1 MEGALSAFYR
11 RSSVEFAKQV
21 GIRPWTLANALDHAQ
36 AHPELFP
43 ALEYGADF
51 IYRNGRWEIL
61 SRHFLKKLLL

>member
-1 MEGALSAFYR
+1 MPAFYR
-11 RSSVEFAKQV
+11 RSAVEFAKQAK
-21 GIRPWTLANALDHAQ
+21 IRPWLLTNALGHAQ

-61 SRHFLKKLLL
+61 SKHFLKKLLI

>member
-1 MEGALSAFYR
+1 MSAFYYYR
-11 RSSVEFAKQV
+11 RSAVEFARQTKM
-21 GIRPWTLANALDHAQ
+21 RPASLICALGHAQ